1 MIDERRFDVGAL
13 LAGLVFAV
21 LGVLFLL
28 DATDVAR
35 FRFEVVLPAI
45 LVALG
50 VAVIAGTLIRDRG
63 RSAS

>member
-1 MIDERRFDVGAL
+1 MMERNFDAGAF

-28 DATDVAR
+28 DTLDVAR
-35 FRFEVVLPAI
+35 FRFEVVLPGI

-50 VAVIAGTLIRDRG
+50 VAVIAGAVMRSRG
-63 RSAS
+63 GSPS